1 MRNLEPNQQNI
12 FSSLQIIE
20 RSEVDR
26 FMGRVIRFRID
37 FFVPEKS
44 KKYRGV
50 GYHFVELTGQN
61 IPQFSSYLS
70 PIKLTVEE
78 AVSQELLSPLNG
90 DKNLVL
96 KKITE
101 ISTNALGQESVKS
114 NNVDELLN
122 DDKILNE
129 VMSMIAQKKP
139 VVSDYV
145 LVEVA
150 IAEYSLSIEYSL
162 IYMLRNKD
170 NKADF
175 VPSSEILVVVV
186 HDKTIH

>member
-1 MRNLEPNQQNI
+1 M
-12 FSSLQIIE
+12 
-20 RSEVDR
+20 
-26 FMGRVIRFRID
+26 
-37 FFVPEKS
+37 
-44 KKYRGV
+44 
-50 GYHFVELTGQN
+50 
-61 IPQFSSYLS
+61 
-70 PIKLTVEE
+70 
-78 AVSQELLSPLNG
+78 
-90 DKNLVL
+90 

-129 VMSMIAQKKP
+129 VMSMAAQKKP

-186 HDKTIH
+186 HDKTTH